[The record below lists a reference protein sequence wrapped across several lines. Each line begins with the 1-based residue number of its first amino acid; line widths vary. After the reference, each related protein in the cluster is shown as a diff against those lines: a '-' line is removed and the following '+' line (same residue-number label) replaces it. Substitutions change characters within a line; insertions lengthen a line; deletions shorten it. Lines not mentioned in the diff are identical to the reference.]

1 MELMDIPFIGSSSQ
15 RTVLAMNK
23 TMTRSMMIECGI
35 PCPPGKIIFEDT
47 IFNSDDIEYPCVVKP
62 TTTENSGKIS
72 FFFVCEIM
80 MRAISVIRLYQFKK
94 KNSNKRTNVQAL
106 HFFYLIF

>member
-47 IFNSDDIEYPCVVKP
+47 IFNSDNIEYPCVVKP

-72 FFFVCEIM
+72 FFL
-80 MRAISVIRLYQFKK
+80 SVK
-94 KNSNKRTNVQAL
+94 
-106 HFFYLIF
+106 

>member
-47 IFNSDDIEYPCVVKP
+47 IFNSDNIEYPCVVKP
-62 TTTENSGKIS
+62 TTTENSGK
-72 FFFVCEIM
+72 FLNF
-80 MRAISVIRLYQFKK
+80 L
-94 KNSNKRTNVQAL
+94 NLLN
-106 HFFYLIF
+106 FFYMRSIVSNNHEDSVS

>member
-35 PCPPGKIIFEDT
+35 PCPPGKIIFEDS
-47 IFNSDDIEYPCVVKP
+47 IFNSDNIEYPCVVKP
-62 TTTENSGKIS
+62 TTTENSGKFLNFLNLLI
-72 FFFVCEIM
+72 
-80 MRAISVIRLYQFKK
+80 
-94 KNSNKRTNVQAL
+94 
-106 HFFYLIF
+106 FFYMRSIVSNNHEDSVS

>member
-47 IFNSDDIEYPCVVKP
+47 IFNSDNIEYPCVVKP
-62 TTTENSGKIS
+62 TTTENSGK
-72 FFFVCEIM
+72 FLNF
-80 MRAISVIRLYQFKK
+80 L
-94 KNSNKRTNVQAL
+94 NLLN
-106 HFFYLIF
+106 FFYMRSIVCQLISMLSS

>member
-1 MELMDIPFIGSSSQ
+1 MELMDIPFIGSFSE
-15 RTVLAMNK
+15 RTVLAMIK

-62 TTTENSGKIS
+62 TTTENSGNI
-72 FFFVCEIM
+72 FFLMTGLSCSYSPYICNDTINECFDH
-80 MRAISVIRLYQFKK
+80 Q
-94 KNSNKRTNVQAL
+94 
-106 HFFYLIF
+106 

>member
-35 PCPPGKIIFEDT
+35 PCPPGKIIFEDS
-47 IFNSDDIEYPCVVKP
+47 IFNSDNIEYPCVVKP
-62 TTTENSGKIS
+62 TTTENSGK
-72 FFFVCEIM
+72 FLNF
-80 MRAISVIRLYQFKK
+80 L
-94 KNSNKRTNVQAL
+94 NLLN
-106 HFFYLIF
+106 FFYMRSIVSNNHEDSVS

>member
-1 MELMDIPFIGSSSQ
+1 MELMDIPFIGSSSE
-15 RTVLAMNK
+15 RTVLAMIK

-62 TTTENSGKIS
+62 TTTENSGKI
-72 FFFVCEIM
+72 FFLNKGPIMQLVCQIIM
-80 MRAISVIRLYQFKK
+80 RTMSVKVIRLYRFLKK
-94 KNSNKRTNVQAL
+94 
-106 HFFYLIF
+106 FF

>member
-1 MELMDIPFIGSSSQ
+1 MELMDIPFIGSFSE
-15 RTVLAMNK
+15 RTVLAMIK

-62 TTTENSGKIS
+62 TTTENSGKTPIMAAPRRCLL
-72 FFFVCEIM
+72 FFKIEVRPRSC
-80 MRAISVIRLYQFKK
+80 RSYHTWRP
-94 KNSNKRTNVQAL
+94 
-106 HFFYLIF
+106 